1 VGFFATLLVAVV
13 TALVS
18 GFLAGCVASLCVEW
32 YRISSFEGGSG
43 YFVVFTAIAGFVAG
57 LIIGVI
63 AAQAAGPGLGRG
75 LGASLLTV
83 LVLSGAAAGISRA
96 LADVPPTLNGESLI
110 LLVELRWPVSAAPP
124 AETKLQLG
132 ALSGRTVRARREGSL
147 WLTDARQ
154 EGGYFI
160 APGAVFLFSNRGS
173 RLIWTEPKV
182 AEGLLL
188 PLRTPS
194 ARDLQWSSW
203 LGAHSEWRYKVIHRS
218 EPSRV
223 EKVGSFQ
230 VETIENTLVVRN
242 GKASVR
248 ATAVA
253 TLPGDALLAAVDDE
267 CLLLEPTGKTRV
279 AACGS
284 WLNAEPLGNDDDFR
298 SAVADQRT
306 VQGQIDRTL
315 FMRPGSYL
323 FSDAI
328 FDSATRAIRPIHE
341 LKYQNG
347 FNVGVPPLGISPDGH
362 GIVRAGFSESE
373 YGAPALLIFDT
384 EGTAPYLV
392 AIDRVATRYGGSD
405 GLSNAWLNHY
415 YEWRDNRLAARTG
428 VVPLP
433 YRGYLH
439 TESTGNV
446 VYQVQP
452 AGNPMKDALAA
463 FLAAE
468 FKDAKVTLF
477 YNDHD
482 HSVVIYS
489 NEPADKALVRSIAGK
504 FNAVLVTGK
513 YDGLFEH

>member
-13 TALVS
+13 TALA
-18 GFLAGCVASLCVEW
+18 GGALAGCVANLCVGW

-63 AAQAAGPGLGRG
+63 AAQTAGPGLGRG

-83 LVLSGAAAGISRA
+83 LLLSVAAAGISRA
-96 LADVPPTLNGESLI
+96 IADVPPTLDGESLI
-110 LLVELRWPVSAAPP
+110 LLVELRWPVSAAAP
-124 AETKLQLG
+124 AETKLYLG
-132 ALSGRTVRARREGSL
+132 ALAGRTVRARREGAL

-154 EGGYFI
+154 EDGYFI
-160 APGAVFLFSNRGS
+160 APGAVDLFTNRGA
-173 RLIWTEPKV
+173 RLIWTEPKI

-188 PLRTPS
+188 PMRTPS
-194 ARDLQWSSW
+194 ARDLQWSGW
-203 LGAHSEWRYKVIHRS
+203 LGAHLEWRYKVIHRS

-242 GKASVR
+242 ASAVVR

-253 TLPGDALLAAVDDE
+253 TLPGDALLAAVEGE
-267 CLLLEPTGKTRV
+267 CLLLEPGKQTHV
-279 AACGS
+279 ASSGS
-284 WLNAEPLGNDDDFR
+284 WLNADPLGNDDTFR
-298 SAVADQRT
+298 SAVAEHRPA
-306 VQGQIDRTL
+306 QGQIDRVM

-323 FSDAI
+323 FNDAI
-328 FDSATRAIRPIHE
+328 FDSVTRAIRPIHE

-347 FNVGVPPLGISPDGH
+347 FNVSVPPLGISPGGR

-373 YGAPALLIFDT
+373 YGAPALLVFDT
-384 EGTAPYLV
+384 EGAAPDLV
-392 AIDRVATRYGGSD
+392 AIDRAATRYGGSD
-405 GLSNAWLNHY
+405 SLSNAWLNHY
-415 YEWRDNRLAARTG
+415 YEWRDGRLVARAG
-428 VVPLP
+428 VVPWP

-452 AGNPMKDALAA
+452 AGNAMKDALAA

-482 HSVVIYS
+482 HSVVIYA
-489 NEPADKALVRSIAGK
+489 NEPIDKSLVPLIAGK
-504 FNAVLVTGK
+504 FNAVLATGK
-513 YDGLFEH
+513 YDGLFDR